1 MPRVYTH
8 YDNLKVAR
16 NAPPEIIRAAYKTLS
31 QKFHPD
37 KNPGNRDAERIM
49 AIINASYEAL
59 SDPKRRYE
67 HDLWIKKEES
77 RQETVEENEIINSST
92 NHKTVTNAARK
103 YIEIDGRLIIL
114 FILAALVFIKLS

>member
-59 SDPKRRYE
+59 SDPKRHYE